1 MEEYY
6 LSVILTAV
14 AAALTCFT
22 ALPMLKII
30 QLSGYRARGVV
41 AWWKD
46 SACDVLVRYAALTV
60 FAFITVIIYVGCF
73 GSFAYARY
81 AATALYSVLA
91 IVFIASAGKSGANG
105 VKFTG
110 RAVRLFIVNAVLTLG
125 LGVLVAWANYYSTY
139 CQTLVAGLAI
149 LAPFVA
155 VAANAVT
162 CPFEKLNNLRYVKR
176 AKKKLAEKGP
186 IVIGITGSFGKTTAK
201 NMLAAMLGGK
211 YGVLAT
217 PGSYNTPMGICKTI
231 NDKRG
236 DEEVFIAE
244 MGARYKGDIKELCD
258 IVSPKYGMITAIGDM
273 HIRTLKNRAG
283 VADTKYELGAALP
296 NDGLLVLNGYNPDC
310 AALASRDSRC
320 EKRVTGNSRAA
331 FRDVKLGADG
341 TRFVLALDGN
351 DVEITASMLGGHIAE
366 LACACAEIAL
376 ELGVSA
382 QDIAAAI
389 RTMQPVPHRL
399 ELVPTE
405 GSRVVIDDG
414 YNSNPVGAKNAVD
427 VLACFEGKKVIITP
441 GFVELGG
448 IEKQCNA
455 ELGRQIADVCDYAFL
470 VGAKSGDIKKGAV
483 KADMNEDRIY
493 ECKTRDEA
501 VAVMNENIADGDLVI
516 LFENDVPVVG

>member
-46 SACDVLVRYAALTV
+46 SACDVLVRYAALTL

-162 CPFEKLNNLRYVKR
+162 CPFEIGR
-176 AKKKLAEKGP
+176 AH
-186 IVIGITGSFGKTTAK
+186 V
-201 NMLAAMLGGK
+201 
-211 YGVLAT
+211 
-217 PGSYNTPMGICKTI
+217 
-231 NDKRG
+231 
-236 DEEVFIAE
+236 
-244 MGARYKGDIKELCD
+244 
-258 IVSPKYGMITAIGDM
+258 
-273 HIRTLKNRAG
+273 
-283 VADTKYELGAALP
+283 
-296 NDGLLVLNGYNPDC
+296 
-310 AALASRDSRC
+310 
-320 EKRVTGNSRAA
+320 
-331 FRDVKLGADG
+331 
-341 TRFVLALDGN
+341 
-351 DVEITASMLGGHIAE
+351 
-366 LACACAEIAL
+366 
-376 ELGVSA
+376 
-382 QDIAAAI
+382 
-389 RTMQPVPHRL
+389 
-399 ELVPTE
+399 
-405 GSRVVIDDG
+405 
-414 YNSNPVGAKNAVD
+414 
-427 VLACFEGKKVIITP
+427 
-441 GFVELGG
+441 
-448 IEKQCNA
+448 
-455 ELGRQIADVCDYAFL
+455 
-470 VGAKSGDIKKGAV
+470 
-483 KADMNEDRIY
+483 
-493 ECKTRDEA
+493 
-501 VAVMNENIADGDLVI
+501 
-516 LFENDVPVVG
+516 